1 MQLLEYR
8 VKVPLVGFADYDAL
22 LSSALDSEN
31 KNIVTILQSGES
43 DYANL
48 PSRNNDKLHSG
59 IKRTNKKYNIPLI
72 SSTPINVTSA
82 VKNLTSRNSINS
94 NISVTSKCSNIDNV
108 DNIFCLPIQFLSSR
122 TVVDLDLTNPEVWN
136 FTLPSITP
144 IIPLSSELIIPT
156 QAPVVFV
163 YILFTI
169 YPSTTELVLDA
180 SFLKA
185 YIILLH
191 KKIISILQE
200 Q

>member
-72 SSTPINVTSA
+72 SSTPINVTSS

-144 IIPLSSELIIPT
+144 IIPLSSELVIPT

-163 YILFTI
+163 YILFII

>member
-31 KNIVTILQSGES
+31 TNIVTILQSGES

-72 SSTPINVTSA
+72 SSTPINVTSSF
-82 VKNLTSRNSINS
+82 KNLTSRNSINS
-94 NISVTSKCSNIDNV
+94 NISVTSKCSSIDNV

-136 FTLPSITP
+136 FTLPSITS
-144 IIPLSSELIIPT
+144 IISLPSELVIPT
-156 QAPVVFV
+156 VAPVVFV

-169 YPSTTELVLDA
+169 YPSTTEPVLDP